1 MVSSDDE
8 DLVLCVLSPPLA
20 SGNVDADRLA
30 PPASLSCAR
39 HPLTLTFSALALS
52 AREAATGGSSS
63 RQGLFHPPPVR
74 GDDLI
79 ELGDSS
85 DEDGSDDEI
94 QILDDA
100 PSPTRASASSARHDP
115 TSRRENA
122 LASSSCAAAAAANG
136 IGRPLS
142 SSSGRAGMRSGLVD
156 ANAVRRDD
164 LRLRDAA
171 ELARLRFEAE
181 QASGTAAARS
191 AGGSS
196 IAQSGVRLG
205 GRPGPP
211 LRPQQLAESFE
222 EGGMDAEMML

>member
-8 DLVLCVLSPPLA
+8 DLVLCVLSSPLV
-20 SGNVDADRLA
+20 SGIVDADRPA
-30 PPASLSCAR
+30 PPASLSCAH

-63 RQGLFHPPPVR
+63 RQGLSRPPPVR

-100 PSPTRASASSARHDP
+100 PPPTRASASSARHDP

-122 LASSSCAAAAAANG
+122 LASSSRAAAAVTNG
-136 IGRPLS
+136 IGRPL

-171 ELARLRFEAE
+171 ELARLRYEAE
-181 QASGTAAARS
+181 QALGAATARS

-211 LRPQQLAESFE
+211 LRPQQPAESFE